1 VEGEGLMRERV
12 DDREDGGD
20 VGGERVLLLALTG
33 GRMKG
38 LEDDLLERKEV
49 FIHKVLKIVR
59 KCCESGVER
68 ADVPLSSTKVLLI
81 PISLFLQQAKGI
93 VVAVEGSFDNPD
105 VAVGRQAILKR
116 KLSTLQHRNV
126 QSSPTS
132 KNVGARALNVLYLLG
147 MAPT

>member
-1 VEGEGLMRERV
+1 MRERV

-20 VGGERVLLLALTG
+20 VGGEGVLLLALTG

-38 LEDDLLERKEV
+38 LEDDLLEGTEV
-49 FIHKVLKIVR
+49 FIHKMLKIVR
-59 KCCESGVER
+59 ESCERRMER
-68 ADVPLSSTKVLLI
+68 TDMPLSGTKVLLI
-81 PISLFLQQAKGI
+81 PIHLLLQQAKGI

-132 KNVGARALNVLYLLG
+132 KNVGARALNILCLLG